1 MKTGDRFSNRL
12 ALVLNKSAP
21 VCASQQLC
29 KKKFVRIGKDRS
41 IIIFTNNFFPTFL
54 FKIGSDNEE
63 REKESEEEIYIDF
76 DEIRQNFDNT
86 CFEDDKIFFASQ
98 LSEMKHI
105 FNTYGNQLILL
116 DATYKATKYAL
127 PIFFLVVKTNVHF
140 HVSATIWI

>member
-1 MKTGDRFSNRL
+1 MKPGDRFSKQVGTCFKQ
-12 ALVLNKSAP
+12 ACTCFCFAAIMQKEI
-21 VCASQQLC
+21 C
-29 KKKFVRIGKDRS
+29 RIGKDRS

-86 CFEDDKIFFASQ
+86 CFEDDKIFFVSQ

-116 DATYKATKYAL
+116 DATHKATKYAL
-127 PIFFLVVKTNVHF
+127 PIFFLVVKTNVNF
-140 HVSATIWI
+140 HVCAAI